1 MPELL
6 QIEKNI
12 LSDYQRH
19 LLQDE
24 WFSKPLVKLILDLRY
39 KTNYIIHYRN
49 LKLQVE
55 QGLHLTN
62 PHRALSFD
70 QSPWLKNYINFNTR
84 ERTGGKN
91 YFEKD
96 FFKLLNNAVFDKF
109 FICLFVH
116 MYLFIHCR

>member
-1 MPELL
+1 MIQQASSQAYPG
-6 QIEKNI
+6 
-12 LSDYQRH
+12 
-19 LLQDE
+19 
-24 WFSKPLVKLILDLRY
+24 FSY

-62 PHRALSFD
+62 PYRALSFD

-84 ERTGGKN
+84 KRTAAKN